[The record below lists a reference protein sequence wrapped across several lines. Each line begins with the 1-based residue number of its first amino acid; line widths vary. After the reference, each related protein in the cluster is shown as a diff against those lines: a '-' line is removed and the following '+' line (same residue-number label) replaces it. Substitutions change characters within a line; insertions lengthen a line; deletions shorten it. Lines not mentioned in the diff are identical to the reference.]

1 MMAIGL
7 GKFAGA
13 QRYHT
18 HAYKLG
24 LERVIR
30 TVGRQVL
37 GSGKILGGLAILE
50 DANHHTAKIAAV
62 PVEVMEQREEEL
74 LELVKSWM
82 GRIPCDL
89 DILIVDEIGKIYSG
103 AGMDTKVVN
112 RGTNAEY
119 NPWDTAP
126 RIERVYVRGL
136 SSNSYG
142 NAIGLGMA
150 DMVHDRLLN
159 AVDWTPTS
167 INGLTASG
175 LACLRA
181 PWHYGDDRTC
191 LDKLWRTVG
200 KFEIEKV
207 TVGWIANSLDIGT
220 LALTENLRP
229 ALSGDVDI
237 VGEGMDWPFGSDGDL
252 HSPFTALRSQ
262 AS

>member
-1 MMAIGL
+1 
-7 GKFAGA
+7 
-13 QRYHT
+13 
-18 HAYKLG
+18 
-24 LERVIR
+24 
-30 TVGRQVL
+30 
-37 GSGKILGGLAILE
+37 
-50 DANHHTAKIAAV
+50 
-62 PVEVMEQREEEL
+62 
-74 LELVKSWM
+74 
-82 GRIPCDL
+82 
-89 DILIVDEIGKIYSG
+89 
-103 AGMDTKVVN
+103 
-112 RGTNAEY
+112 
-119 NPWDTAP
+119 
-126 RIERVYVRGL
+126 
-136 SSNSYG
+136 
-142 NAIGLGMA
+142 MA

-252 HSPFTALRSQ
+252 RSPFTALRSQ